1 MHETTAE
8 LTIRPAGRGDQLAIC
23 TLLQQAWHSAG
34 GARWDQ
40 LDALGAGCAA
50 LLARRATQTVACC
63 LFDLRTAPAASL
75 SAVAVA
81 DREQVENV
89 WQALWPA
96 AERYLAGHGVQSLHY
111 VGEAPWLLR
120 ILGDHGFRQATTLV
134 SYEKILDAS
143 PLLPASSR
151 AHVRP
156 VRPADLDAV
165 VEIDAASFPQLWR
178 YPRAMLEA
186 LQPAAHFT
194 VAELDRRL
202 VGYQVSTQEGSEGQI
217 VRLAVLPEY
226 RRQGV
231 ASRLVADALATF
243 RRGRVR
249 RLSLN
254 TQADNLAA
262 QSLYE
267 RFGFRRTGE
276 ELPVLERAVPGP
288 LSAP

>member
-1 MHETTAE
+1 MHETTVE
-8 LTIRPAGRGDQLAIC
+8 LTIRPASRGDQLAIC
-23 TLLQQAWHSAG
+23 SLLQQAWHSAG

-40 LDALGAGCAA
+40 LDALGEGCAA
-50 LLARRATQTVACC
+50 LLARRGRQTVACC

-81 DREQVENV
+81 DREQVEAV
-89 WQALWPA
+89 WQELWPA
-96 AERYLAGHGVQSLHY
+96 AERYLAGQGVRSVHY

-120 ILGDHGFRQATTLV
+120 MLEGHGFAQVTTLV
-134 SYEKILDAS
+134 SYEKTQDTT
-143 PLLPASSR
+143 PLLPGSSH

-165 VEIDAASFPQLWR
+165 AEIDAASFSPLWH
-178 YPRAMLEA
+178 YPRAMIEA
-186 LQPAAHFT
+186 LRPAAHVT
-194 VAELDRRL
+194 AAEVDRRL
-202 VGYQVSTQEGSEGQI
+202 VGYQLSRQEATEGQI

-231 ASRLVADALATF
+231 ASRLLVDVLATF

-276 ELPVLERAVPGP
+276 ELPVLEKLVPGGG
-288 LSAP
+288 

>member
-1 MHETTAE
+1 MRETTVE

-50 LLARRATQTVACC
+50 LLARRGSQTVACC

-81 DREQVENV
+81 DREQAETV

-96 AERYLAGHGVQSLHY
+96 AERYLASHAVQSVRY
-111 VGEAPWLLR
+111 VGEAPWLLQ
-120 ILGDHGFRQATTLV
+120 ILGSHGFQQVTTLL
-134 SYEKILDAS
+134 SYERIQDRS
-143 PLLPASSR
+143 PHLTGPAQV
-151 AHVRP
+151 HVRP
-156 VRPADLDAV
+156 VRPADLDAMA
-165 VEIDAASFPQLWR
+165 EIDAASFPTLWR

-186 LQPAAHFT
+186 SLQQAAHLT
-194 VAELDRRL
+194 AAELDRRL
-202 VGYQVSTQEGSEGQI
+202 VGYQLSTQEGTEGQI
-217 VRLAVLPEY
+217 VRLAVAPEH
-226 RRQGV
+226 RRRGV
-231 ASRLVADALATF
+231 ATRLLADILATF

-254 TQADNLAA
+254 TQSDNLAA
-262 QSLYE
+262 QALYE
-267 RFGFRRTGE
+267 RFGFQRTGE
-276 ELPVLERAVPGP
+276 ELPVLAKG
-288 LSAP
+288 LAGS